1 MTFSCPDLTVA
12 LLPGYSADAEIILEV
27 HEDVLRVPSEAVI
40 EGPKVLVLGADGMVE
55 ERGIETG
62 IVNWKHSEVV
72 SGLSAGDRV
81 VLSVNR
87 DGVVAG
93 ARAVAQHGATAGER

>member
-1 MTFSCPDLTVA
+1 
-12 LLPGYSADAEIILEV
+12 
-27 HEDVLRVPSEAVI
+27 VI
-40 EGPKVLVLGADGMVE
+40 EGPKVLVLAADGVIE

-62 IVNWKHSEVV
+62 IVNWEYSEVV

-93 ARAVAQHGATAGER
+93 ARASVEQGALAGER